1 MSRWCSPLLL
11 FLLLLVPSPSL
22 PSAPKRC
29 PSPFFRQSRSPSPS
43 SNGTTPRHS
52 SPIHFYAV
60 TQDCQFVLVRPDQLG
75 QLAALPV
82 GTSHSAAADCAPSRI
97 QLLWSLSSPGP
108 SLLMIQQRAHNKIC
122 LLPIEMPFLM
132 TAQGSELFR
141 YSLRN
146 ALQHFAH
153 CHVTNATLP
162 IEPNLLFGDSLY
174 SDILYFLDPTSTP
187 EAVWTVHQFHLSPS
201 GHLRPRDTFRRV
213 KPMLKNIS
221 HRKSFLRDG
230 SPVLLASDPQ
240 RKRMFAVPR
249 AQSDLAAESIQWTCP
264 FDLIFRPELVQLHPL
279 AMFPRSKSLLSPGS
293 HLTGFAVDQNVAVF
307 TESAAPNS
315 LDTFVFVAKLRGK
328 EAESHCVLKLPY
340 GVKFGVISDQTLRE
354 LRTKGP
360 LPPMEQSDT
369 KARPKMT
376 LAAAE
381 EEAVIGDQPNFVI
394 TGSTPNTPR
403 GHVFSLKAHKSPPT
417 KPTVVER
424 VAPFW
429 KATTAATT
437 TTTTERKLKLEED
450 DDDEGDEEGEEG
462 GGWSNDYEQLPG
474 EEGGNVFPLTDDGRG
489 PAQLR
494 AKTPPAAG
502 GKSVSQIGRSNAVG
516 VGGRRLEEGT
526 ALFMPIL
533 LAVIAFFAGCPT
545 EICLF

>member
-1 MSRWCSPLLL
+1 MSRWYCPLLL
-11 FLLLLVPSPSL
+11 FLLLLSISLPLVPSPSL
-22 PSAPKRC
+22 PSGPKRC
-29 PSPFFRQSRSPSPS
+29 PSPLFRQSRSPSPS
-43 SNGTTPRHS
+43 SNGTAPRHS

-75 QLAALPV
+75 QLPALPV
-82 GTSHSAAADCAPSRI
+82 GTSPLRRR
-97 QLLWSLSSPGP
+97 L
-108 SLLMIQQRAHNKIC
+108 RA
-122 LLPIEMPFLM
+122 LPNSIDVV
-132 TAQGSELFR
+132 AQ

-153 CHVTNATLP
+153 CHVTNASLP
-162 IEPNLLFGDSLY
+162 LEPNLLFGDSLY
-174 SDILYFLDPTSTP
+174 ADILYFLDPTSTP

-249 AQSDLAAESIQWTCP
+249 AQSDLAAEPLRWTCP

-279 AMFPRSKSLLSPGS
+279 ALFPHSKSLLSPGS
-293 HLTGFAVDQNVAVF
+293 HLTGFAVDQNVAIF
-307 TESAAPNS
+307 TESTARNS

-328 EAESHCVLKLPY
+328 SAESHCVLKLPY

-354 LRTKGP
+354 LRAKGP
-360 LPPMEQSDT
+360 LPPIEQSDT

-376 LAAAE
+376 SEAEAE
-381 EEAVIGDQPNFVI
+381 EEA
-394 TGSTPNTPR
+394 
-403 GHVFSLKAHKSPPT
+403 
-417 KPTVVER
+417 PTVVER

-429 KATTAATT
+429 KATTTTAATT
-437 TTTTERKLKLEED
+437 TTTTEMKLKLED
-450 DDDEGDEEGEEG
+450 DDDEGDGEGEEG

-474 EEGGNVFPLTDDGRG
+474 EEGGNVFPLTDNGRG

-494 AKTPPAAG
+494 AKTPPATG

-526 ALFMPIL
+526 ALLFMPVL

-545 EICLF
+545 EIYLF